1 MRNRPKLLA
10 PVRDEISFTAAV
22 AAGADAVYFGVG
34 ELNMRVSSK
43 GINMEE
49 LPSIVARAHER
60 GVEVFIT
67 LNVIVYE
74 HELEKVRLIVQSLK
88 DANVDAVICWDFA
101 VIKIC
106 QELGMTFHISTQ
118 ASISNSSAA
127 EFYEGLG
134 AKCVVLARE
143 CTLPMIKE
151 IKSKMKSTKVE
162 IFVHGAMCVSVS
174 GRCFMSNF
182 LECKSANRGE
192 CFQPCRRE
200 YTVHDK
206 ESGHELDVSNGYVM
220 SPKDLCTIEILDE
233 VVETGADYLKIEGR
247 GRSPEYIK
255 TTVAC
260 YRRGVDA
267 VLAGKYTEELKDELL
282 EELKKVYNR
291 GFSTGFMFGR
301 PAQEAWSRVRNSQAT
316 EKKEYLG
323 KVQNYYRK
331 TNIAEIKVL
340 NGELQVGDV
349 LQFQGPSTGVERITV
364 ESFESHPDNE
374 VTIKTDFVVRTS
386 DEVYKI
392 INNNPLR
399 STSFEGQE

>member
-1 MRNRPKLLA
+1 
-10 PVRDEISFTAAV
+10 
-22 AAGADAVYFGVG
+22 
-34 ELNMRVSSK
+34 
-43 GINMEE
+43 
-49 LPSIVARAHER
+49 
-60 GVEVFIT
+60 
-67 LNVIVYE
+67 
-74 HELEKVRLIVQSLK
+74 
-88 DANVDAVICWDFA
+88 
-101 VIKIC
+101 
-106 QELGMTFHISTQ
+106 
-118 ASISNSSAA
+118 
-127 EFYEGLG
+127 
-134 AKCVVLARE
+134 

-151 IKSKMKSTKVE
+151 IKSKMKTAKVE

-200 YTVHDK
+200 YTVRDK

-233 VVETGADYLKIEGR
+233 IVETGADYLKIEGR

-301 PAQEAWSRVRNSQAT
+301 PAHEAWSRVRNSQAT

-331 TNIAEIKVL
+331 TNIAELKVL

-349 LQFQGPSTGVERITV
+349 LQFQGPTTGVERITV
-364 ESFESHPDNE
+364 ESFESHPNQE
-374 VTIKTDFVVRTS
+374 ATIETSFIVRKS
-386 DEVYKI
+386 DEVYRI
-392 INNNPLR
+392 TNNA
-399 STSFEGQE
+399 